1 MKKLFKNYIILLSL
15 FLVVL
20 FTACGKTEAVKPS
33 TNEKP
38 ASDTKSEAAVNL
50 TISAAA
56 SLKDALTEIQELYK
70 KEKSNV
76 TLSYNFGSS
85 GALQTQIE
93 QGAPADVF
101 LSAGKKQV
109 DALKTKGLIIEDT
122 YKNLFK
128 NEVVL
133 VVPKDSKDN
142 INFENLAEAKVKK
155 IGLGEPESVPAG
167 QYGKEVLTYL
177 KIFDKISSKVVYAKD
192 VREVLA
198 WVETGNVDAGIVY
211 KTDAKVSDKVKVAV
225 EAPKGSHKAIVYPGA
240 VIKASKNIEASKEF
254 LKYLSGEEATKIF
267 EKYGF
272 DVVK

>member
-15 FLVVL
+15 FIVVL

-38 ASDTKSEAAVNL
+38 ASDTKSEAAVSL

-70 KEKSNV
+70 KEKTNV
-76 TLSYNFGSS
+76 TISYNFGSS
-85 GALQTQIE
+85 GTLQKQIE

-109 DALKTKGLIIEDT
+109 DALKTNGLIIEDT
-122 YKNLFK
+122 YKDLLK

-133 VVPKDSKDN
+133 IVPKDSKDSV
-142 INFENLAEAKVKK
+142 NFQNLTEAKIKK

-254 LKYLSGEEATKIF
+254 LKFLSEEEATKIF

>member
-1 MKKLFKNYIILLSL
+1 MKKLFKNCAILLSL
-15 FLVVL
+15 FLVVV

-33 TNEKP
+33 TSEKS

-76 TLSYNFGSS
+76 TINYNFGSS

-93 QGAPADVF
+93 QGAPSDVF

-122 YKNLFK
+122 YKNLLE

-133 VVPKDSKDN
+133 VVSKDSKDN

-167 QYGKEVLTYL
+167 QYGKEVLAFL
-177 KIFDKISSKVVYAKD
+177 KIFDKISSKSVYAKD

-211 KTDAKVSDKVKVAV
+211 KTDAKVSDKVKVAA
-225 EAPKGSHKAIVYPGA
+225 EAPKGSHKDIVYPGA

-254 LKYLSGEEATKIF
+254 LKFLSGEEATKIF

-272 DVVK
+272 DIAK